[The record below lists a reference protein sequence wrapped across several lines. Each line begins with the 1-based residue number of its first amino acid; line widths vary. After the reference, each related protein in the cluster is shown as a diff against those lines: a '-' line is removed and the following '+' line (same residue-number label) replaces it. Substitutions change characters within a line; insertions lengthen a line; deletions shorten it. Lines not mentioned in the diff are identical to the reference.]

1 MMEENV
7 IIHDDVEYELR
18 YNVKRI
24 QMIEQVTKKPM
35 MVMIMNQHLSLTDL
49 NACVAYGL
57 VKKGSYSHEL
67 PKKGVEIFDKII
79 EEDGAYF
86 KLSNLVSDALERDC
100 GFFFPKG

>member
-1 MMEENV
+1 MIEDNV
-7 IIHDDVEYELR
+7 IVHGEKEYELR

-24 QMIEQVTKKPM
+24 QMIEQATKKPM
-35 MVMIMNQHLSLTDL
+35 MVMISNQFLSLSDL
-49 NACVAYGL
+49 SACVAYGL

-67 PKKGVEIFDKII
+67 PKKGLEIFEELI
-79 EEDGAYF
+79 EADGSYY